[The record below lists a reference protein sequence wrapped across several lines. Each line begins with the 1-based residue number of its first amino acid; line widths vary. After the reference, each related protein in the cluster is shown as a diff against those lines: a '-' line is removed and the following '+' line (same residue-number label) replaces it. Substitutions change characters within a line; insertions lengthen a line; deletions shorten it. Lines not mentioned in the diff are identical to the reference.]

1 MHVNSHPGHAD
12 HLLLRVSLDDGL
24 LHHCGQDERE
34 LTEGEPEKNIDQK
47 LLFWG
52 EEFKVYSIDRPIHRP
67 G

>member
-34 LTEGEPEKNIDQK
+34 LTEGEPEKNTDQK
-47 LLFWG
+47 LLFLG
-52 EEFKVYSIDRPIHRP
+52 GGV
-67 G
+67 

>member
-34 LTEGEPEKNIDQK
+34 LTEGEPEKNTDQK

-52 EEFKVYSIDRPIHRP
+52 RVKVYSRDQYIGQVD
-67 G
+67 

>member
-47 LLFWG
+47 LLFLG
-52 EEFKVYSIDRPIHRP
+52 GGV
-67 G
+67 